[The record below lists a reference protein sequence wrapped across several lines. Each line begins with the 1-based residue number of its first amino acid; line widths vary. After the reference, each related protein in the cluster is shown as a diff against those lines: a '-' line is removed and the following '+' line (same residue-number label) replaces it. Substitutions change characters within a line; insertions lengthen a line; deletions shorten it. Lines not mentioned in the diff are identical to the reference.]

1 MVRRER
7 PGVNAGWSR
16 LRHRKLAVFVSVIVP
31 MYNAERTLAA
41 CLDGLTAQ
49 DHPRDAHEI
58 LLVDNGST
66 DASASIARRYPGIT
80 LLAEPRPGAYAAR
93 NHGLRQ
99 ARGDVIAFTDPD
111 CVPDPS
117 WIRAIAL
124 AFEDPGLELLC
135 GRRRPGRRSVV
146 LASIADYENTK
157 DGFVLDGG
165 DEELYYGY
173 SSNMGVRASLFGRL
187 GPFLERPRGADTLF
201 VRKVARERSCAAIRY
216 LADAVVT
223 HLELDGLSTYY
234 KKVFLYGRHR
244 RRNNPILRTRPLA
257 FAERMAVFRTTVKA
271 GRYSLARS
279 AALLG
284 ALGIGS
290 LAWLL
295 GSASGVVAGGTGSGA
310 AARG

>member
-1 MVRRER
+1 V
-7 PGVNAGWSR
+7 
-16 LRHRKLAVFVSVIVP
+16 LVSVIVP

-41 CLDGLTAQ
+41 CLDGLAAQ
-49 DHPRDAHEI
+49 DHPRADHEI

-66 DASASIARRYPGIT
+66 DGSASIARRYPGVT
-80 LLAEPRPGAYAAR
+80 LLSEPRPGAYAAR
-93 NHGLRQ
+93 NHGLRR
-99 ARGDVIAFTDPD
+99 ARGEVIALTDPD
-111 CVPDPS
+111 CVPAPS
-117 WIRAIAL
+117 WIREIAAAL
-124 AFEDPGLELLC
+124 SHPGLELLC
-135 GRRRPGRRSVV
+135 GRRLPARRSPV
-146 LASIADYENTK
+146 LASIVDYENTK
-157 DGFVLDGG
+157 DGFVLDGA

-173 SSNMGVRASLFGRL
+173 SSNMGVRKSLFDVL

-201 VRKVARERSCAAIRY
+201 VRKVAQERSCAAIRY
-216 LADAVVT
+216 LPTAVVT

-244 RRNNPILRTRPLA
+244 RRNNPILRSRPLR

-290 LAWLL
+290 LAWFL
-295 GSASGVVAGGTGSGA
+295 GSATGAVGGQAGSEA

>member
-1 MVRRER
+1 M
-7 PGVNAGWSR
+7 
-16 LRHRKLAVFVSVIVP
+16 FVSVIVP
-31 MYNAERTLAA
+31 MYNAERTLAL
-41 CLDGLTAQ
+41 CLDGLAAQ

-66 DASASIARRYPGIT
+66 DASVSIARRYPGIT
-80 LLAEPRPGAYAAR
+80 LLSEPRPGAYAAR

-117 WIRAIAL
+117 WIRAIAS
-124 AFEDPGLELLC
+124 AFADPGLELLC
-135 GRRRPGRRSVV
+135 GRRLPGRRSAV

-201 VRKVARERSCAAIRY
+201 VRTVARERSCAAIRY
-216 LADAVVT
+216 LPTAVVT

-290 LAWLL
+290 LAWIL
-295 GSASGVVAGGTGSGA
+295 GSASGVVTAGIGSEA

>member
-1 MVRRER
+1 
-7 PGVNAGWSR
+7 
-16 LRHRKLAVFVSVIVP
+16 VFVSVIVP
-31 MYNAERTLAA
+31 MYNAERTLVA
-41 CLDGLTAQ
+41 CLDGLAAQ
-49 DHPRDAHEI
+49 DHPREEHEI

-66 DASASIARRYPGIT
+66 DASVDIARRYPGIT
-80 LLAEPRPGAYAAR
+80 LLSEPNPGAYAAR
-93 NHGLRQ
+93 NHGLRR
-99 ARGDVIAFTDPD
+99 ARGEVIAFTDPD

-117 WIRAIAL
+117 WIREVAS
-124 AFEDPGLELLC
+124 AFADPGLELLC
-135 GRRRPGRRSVV
+135 GRRRPGRRSAV

-173 SSNMGVRASLFGRL
+173 SSNMGVRKSLFDLL
-187 GPFLERPRGADTLF
+187 GLFLERPRGADTLF

-216 LADAVVT
+216 LPTAVVT
-223 HLELDGLSTYY
+223 HLELDSLSTYY

-257 FAERMAVFRTTVKA
+257 FAERMAVFRATVKA

-279 AALLG
+279 TALLG

-290 LAWLL
+290 LAWFL
-295 GSASGVVAGGTGSGA
+295 GSASGLVPGANGSEA